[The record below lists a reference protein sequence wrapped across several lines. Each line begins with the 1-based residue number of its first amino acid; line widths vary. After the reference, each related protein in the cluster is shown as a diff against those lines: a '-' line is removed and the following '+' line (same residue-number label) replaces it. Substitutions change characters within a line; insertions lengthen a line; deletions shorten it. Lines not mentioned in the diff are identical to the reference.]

1 VIKGC
6 FVGEDAAVAR
16 LILMLLIGALS
27 CGRTRGAM
35 AAMQGMT
42 ASMASSTEVKKT
54 GVTRKVAGFACDE
67 WVITMGAMMTTTECV
82 TNDLKYP

>member
-1 VIKGC
+1 
-6 FVGEDAAVAR
+6 
-16 LILMLLIGALS
+16 
-27 CGRTRGAM
+27 
-35 AAMQGMT
+35 MQGMT